1 MHALKTYTAVR
12 MSGVFVLLLMAALSV
27 GFAVACTTEEPTA
40 TPVPP
45 TATSVP
51 PTATSVPPAEA
62 PEEAMEPTGEPIRIG
77 TLIDATGDLAAFG
90 PPIVLATDLAALL
103 VNEAGGIDGRPI
115 EMVHRDSGT
124 SPQIATDAASALV
137 NVDGVEAIVGSL
149 SSGVTLAVAESVTI
163 PGGAVLVSPASTS
176 PAITNLDDD
185 DTVFRTTVSD
195 ALQGVIAAQL
205 ASQLGFDNVAT
216 LYINNAYGEGLSTV
230 FESTFEDLEGTVSA
244 AVPIEGGQ
252 ASYVSELRQASQG
265 GATVL
270 MAISYPETA
279 GVYLREAVEGQ
290 FFEDFMFVDGTKNQ
304 EMFDTLGAENF
315 EGDYGTAP
323 GAPGTPT
330 QEKFQELYASKLDGD
345 PSSLFISE
353 AFDAAAILALAIA
366 EADSEDGSDIKAA
379 MRKVANA
386 PGERVGPGDIAKAL
400 QLIADGQDIDYVG
413 AAGDQDFDENG
424 DVQNTIE
431 VWNIKDG
438 QIASTGIFARPG
450 ESIDI
455 TAAPTMME
463 EASGEP
469 IRIGTLIDVTGD
481 LAVFGPP
488 IVAATDLA
496 ALLINEAGGIDG
508 RQIEMVHRDSGTS
521 PQIATDAAS
530 ALVNVDGVEAIVGS
544 LSSGV
549 TLAVAESVTIP
560 NGAVLMSP
568 ASTSPAISALSDNDL
583 VFRTTVSDA
592 LQGVIAAQ
600 VASQLGYDNVA
611 TLYINNAYGE
621 GLSDVFS
628 ATFESLGGTVSAA
641 VPIEGGQASYVSE
654 LRQASQGG
662 ATVLMAMSYPETAG
676 VYLREA
682 VEGQFFED
690 FMFVDGT
697 KNQEMFDQLG
707 AGNFEGNY
715 GTAPGAPGTP
725 TQEKFKELY
734 ASKLDGDPSNIFI
747 SEAFD
752 AAAILALAIAEAGSE
767 DGDDIKAAIR
777 KVASAP
783 GEKVGPGDLPRAVEL
798 ILAGQDIDYVGAAG
812 DQEFDENGDV
822 LNTIEIWKIDG
833 GQIASTGIFASVGD
847 SIDLEAGPTGMAPG
861 KVAGI
866 GSEFAQV
873 FTVGAGSKGLFKV
886 DETLR
891 GADVVVS
898 METEALTGVV
908 DFSSD
913 SASVEIDLHKL
924 MSDQSRRDRYV
935 RERMFPN
942 QPIATVHF
950 ADLGD
955 VPAPF
960 LDSGAEHKTKLI
972 GTVNVNGTDADLEF
986 DITARLD
993 NGTDLVVLGT
1003 AKFVWEEFG
1012 MVAPVSQFFTVED
1025 EVTVEILL
1033 QASVNN

>member
-1 MHALKTYTAVR
+1 MHEMQVLKTYAAAR
-12 MSGVFVLLLMAALSV
+12 MSGVFVLLLIAALSV
-27 GFAVACTTEEPTA
+27 SVAVASCSSDEPTPTPVQPAPTA

-45 TATSVP
+45 T
-51 PTATSVPPAEA
+51 EA
-62 PEEAMEPTGEPIRIG
+62 PEPTPEEVMEPAGEPIRIG
-77 TLIDATGDLAAFG
+77 TLIDVTGDLAAFG

-103 VNEAGGIDGRPI
+103 INEAGGIDGRPI

-163 PGGAVLVSPASTS
+163 PNGAVIVSPASTS
-176 PAITNLDDD
+176 PAITNLDDN

-205 ASQLGFDNVAT
+205 ANQLGYENVAT
-216 LYINNAYGEGLSTV
+216 LYINNAYGEGLSNV
-230 FESTFEDLEGTVSA
+230 FQENFESQGGTVSA

-252 ASYVSELRQASQG
+252 ASYASELRQASQG
-265 GATVL
+265 GAEVL
-270 MAISYPETA
+270 MALSYPETA

-290 FFEDFMFVDGTKNQ
+290 YFDDFMFVDGTKNQ
-304 EMFDTLGAENF
+304 EMFDNLGADSF
-315 EGDYGTAP
+315 EGNYGTAP

-330 QEKFQELYASKLDGD
+330 QETFKDLYSSKLDGD
-345 PSSLFISE
+345 PSSLFVSE
-353 AFDAAAILALAIA
+353 AFDAAVILALAIA
-366 EADSEDGSDIKAA
+366 EAGSEDGDDIKAA
-379 MRKVANA
+379 MRDVANA
-386 PGERVGPGDIAKAL
+386 PGEKVGPGDLAKAL
-400 QLIADGQDIDYVG
+400 QLINEGKDIDYVG

-431 VWNIKDG
+431 VWKIDG
-438 QIASTGIFARPG
+438 GQVTSTGIFARPG
-450 ESIDI
+450 GSIDI
-455 TAAPTMME
+455 TAAPTTMGP
-463 EASGEP
+463 SGDP
-469 IRIGTLIDVTGD
+469 IKIGTLIDATGD

-488 IVAATDLA
+488 IVLATDLA

-508 RQIEMVHRDSGTS
+508 RQIEMIHRDSGTS

-549 TLAVAESVTIP
+549 SLAVAESVTIP
-560 NGAVLMSP
+560 NGAVLVSP
-568 ASTSPAISALSDNDL
+568 ASTSPALSSLDDNDL

-592 LQGVIAAQ
+592 FQGVILAQ
-600 VASQLGYDNVA
+600 VANELGYENVA
-611 TLYINNAYGE
+611 TMYINNAYGE
-621 GLSDVFS
+621 GLSTVF
-628 ATFESLGGTVSAA
+628 AETFESLGGTVSAS
-641 VPIEGGQASYVSE
+641 VPIEGGQASYTSE

-682 VEGQFFED
+682 VEGQFFEE

-697 KNQEMFDQLG
+697 KNQEMFDAVG
-707 AGNFEGNY
+707 ADNFEGNY
-715 GTAPGAPGTP
+715 GTAPGSPGTP
-725 TQEKFKELY
+725 SQTAFQDLY
-734 ASKLDGDPSNIFI
+734 ASKLGGDPSSIFI

-777 KVASAP
+777 KVANAP
-783 GEKVGPGDLPRAVEL
+783 GEQVGPGDLAKALQL
-798 ILAGQDIDYVGAAG
+798 ISEGKDIDYVGAAG
-812 DQEFDENGDV
+812 EQEMDENGDV
-822 LNTIEIWKIDG
+822 LNTIEIWKIEG
-833 GQIASTGIFASVGD
+833 ELVTSTGNFVSAGD
-847 SIDLEAGPTGMAPG
+847 SIDLDIDPTS
-861 KVAGI
+861 KVAGM
-866 GSEFAQV
+866 GSSAAQT
-873 FTVGAGSKGLFKV
+873 FTIGAGSKGLFKV

-898 METEALTGVV
+898 LETETLSGVV
-908 DFSSD
+908 DFSSN
-913 SASVEIDLHKL
+913 SASIEIDLHTL
-924 MSDQSRRDRYV
+924 VSDQSRRDRYV

-942 QPIATVHF
+942 QRLATVHF
-950 ADLGD
+950 SDLGD

-960 LDSGAEHKTKLI
+960 LESGAEHKTKLT

-993 NGTDLVVLGT
+993 NGSDLVVLGT
-1003 AKFVWEEFG
+1003 AKFVWEDFG
-1012 MVAPVSQFFTVED
+1012 MEAPVSQIFTVED

-1033 QASVNN
+1033 QASVAN

>member
-1 MHALKTYTAVR
+1 MHEMQVLKTYAAAR
-12 MSGVFVLLLMAALSV
+12 MSGVFVLLLIAALSV
-27 GFAVACTTEEPTA
+27 SVAVASCSSDEPTPTPVQPAPTA

-45 TATSVP
+45 T
-51 PTATSVPPAEA
+51 EA
-62 PEEAMEPTGEPIRIG
+62 PESTPEEVMEPAGEPIRIG
-77 TLIDATGDLAAFG
+77 TLIDVTGDLAAFG

-103 VNEAGGIDGRPI
+103 INEAGGIDGRPI

-163 PGGAVLVSPASTS
+163 PNGAVIVSPASTS
-176 PAITNLDDD
+176 PAITNLDDN

-205 ASQLGFDNVAT
+205 ANQLGYENVAT
-216 LYINNAYGEGLSTV
+216 LYINNAYGEGLSNV
-230 FESTFEDLEGTVSA
+230 FQENFESQGGTVSA

-252 ASYVSELRQASQG
+252 ASYASELRQASQG
-265 GATVL
+265 GAEVL
-270 MAISYPETA
+270 MALSYPETA

-290 FFEDFMFVDGTKNQ
+290 YFDDFMFVDGTKNQ
-304 EMFDTLGAENF
+304 EMFDNLGADSF
-315 EGDYGTAP
+315 EGNYGTAP

-330 QEKFQELYASKLDGD
+330 QETFKDLYSSKLDGD

-353 AFDAAAILALAIA
+353 AFDAAVILALAIA
-366 EADSEDGSDIKAA
+366 EAGSEDGDDIKAA
-379 MRKVANA
+379 MRDVANA
-386 PGERVGPGDIAKAL
+386 PGEKVGPGDLAKAL
-400 QLIADGQDIDYVG
+400 QLISEGKDIDYVG

-431 VWNIKDG
+431 VWKIDG
-438 QIASTGIFARPG
+438 GQVTSTGIFARPG
-450 ESIDI
+450 GSIDI
-455 TAAPTMME
+455 TAAPTTMGP
-463 EASGEP
+463 SGDP
-469 IRIGTLIDVTGD
+469 IKIGTLIDTTGD

-488 IVAATDLA
+488 IVLATDLA

-508 RQIEMVHRDSGTS
+508 RQIEMIHRDSGTS

-530 ALVNVDGVEAIVGS
+530 ALVNVDGVKAIVGS

-549 TLAVAESVTIP
+549 SLAVAESVTIP
-560 NGAVLMSP
+560 NGAVLVSP
-568 ASTSPAISALSDNDL
+568 ASTSPALSSLDDNDL

-592 LQGVIAAQ
+592 FQGVILAQ
-600 VASQLGYDNVA
+600 VANELGYENVA
-611 TLYINNAYGE
+611 TMYINNAYGE
-621 GLSDVFS
+621 GLSTVF
-628 ATFESLGGTVSAA
+628 AETLESLGGTVSAS
-641 VPIEGGQASYVSE
+641 VPIEGGQASYTSE

-682 VEGQFFED
+682 VEGQFFEE

-697 KNQEMFDQLG
+697 KNQEMFDAVG
-707 AGNFEGNY
+707 ADNFEGNY
-715 GTAPGAPGTP
+715 GTAPGSPGTP
-725 TQEKFKELY
+725 SQTAFQDLY
-734 ASKLDGDPSNIFI
+734 ASKLGGDPSSIFI

-777 KVASAP
+777 KVANAP
-783 GEKVGPGDLPRAVEL
+783 GEQVGPGDLAKALQL
-798 ILAGQDIDYVGAAG
+798 ISEGKDIDYVGAAG
-812 DQEFDENGDV
+812 EQEMDENGDV
-822 LNTIEIWKIDG
+822 LNTIEIWKIEG
-833 GQIASTGIFASVGD
+833 GLVTSTGNFISAGD
-847 SIDLEAGPTGMAPG
+847 SIDLDIDPTS
-861 KVAGI
+861 KVAGM
-866 GSEFAQV
+866 GSSAAQT
-873 FTVGAGSKGLFKV
+873 FTIGAGSKGLFKV

-898 METEALTGVV
+898 LETETLSGVV
-908 DFSSD
+908 DFSSN
-913 SASVEIDLHKL
+913 SASIEIDLHTL
-924 MSDQSRRDRYV
+924 VSDQSRRDRYV

-942 QPIATVHF
+942 QRLATVHF
-950 ADLGD
+950 SDLGD

-960 LDSGAEHKTKLI
+960 LESGAEHKTKLT

-993 NGTDLVVLGT
+993 NGSDLVVLGT
-1003 AKFVWEEFG
+1003 AKFVWEDFG
-1012 MVAPVSQFFTVED
+1012 MEAPVSQIFTVED

-1033 QASVNN
+1033 QASVAN

>member
-1 MHALKTYTAVR
+1 MNGLKSYAAGR
-12 MSGVFVLLLMAALSV
+12 ISGVCVLLLLAALSV
-27 GFAVACTTEEPTA
+27 GVAVASCTTEEPTA
-40 TPVPP
+40 TPIPP

-51 PTATSVPPAEA
+51 PTATSVPPTEA
-62 PEEAMEPTGEPIRIG
+62 PEEAMEPTGDPIRIG

-185 DTVFRTTVSD
+185 DTVYRTTVSD

-205 ASQLGFDNVAT
+205 ASQLGYDNVAT

-230 FESTFEDLEGTVSA
+230 FESTFESLGGTVSA

-290 FFEDFMFVDGTKNQ
+290 FFEEFMFVDGTKNQ
-304 EMFDTLGAENF
+304 EMFDTLGAGNF
-315 EGDYGTAP
+315 EGNYGTAP

-330 QEKFQELYASKLDGD
+330 QEKFQELYSSKLDGD

-366 EADSEDGSDIKAA
+366 EAGSEDGSDIKAA
-379 MRKVANA
+379 MRDVANA
-386 PGERVGPGDIAKAL
+386 PGEKVGPGDLARAL
-400 QLIADGQDIDYVG
+400 QLISEGKDIDYVG

-431 VWNIKDG
+431 VWNIKGG

-455 TAAPTMME
+455 TAAPMMME
-463 EASGEP
+463 ESGEP

-496 ALLINEAGGIDG
+496 ALLINEAGGING
-508 RQIEMVHRDSGTS
+508 REIEMVHRDSGTS

-530 ALVNVDGVEAIVGS
+530 ALVNIDGVEAIVGS

-568 ASTSPAISALSDNDL
+568 ASTSPAISALNDNDF

-628 ATFESLGGTVSAA
+628 ETFESLGGTVSAA

-697 KNQEMFDQLG
+697 KNQEMFDQIG
-707 AGNFEGNY
+707 ADNFEGNY

-725 TQEKFKELY
+725 TQETFKDLY
-734 ASKLDGDPSNIFI
+734 ASKLDGDPSSLFI

-798 ILAGQDIDYVGAAG
+798 IAAGEDIDYVGAAG

-833 GQIASTGIFASVGD
+833 GQIASTGIFANVGD
-847 SIDLEAGPTGMAPG
+847 SIDLGAGPTGMAPG

-873 FTVGAGSKGLFKV
+873 FTIGAGSKGLFKV

-898 METEALTGVV
+898 LETETIHGVV

-913 SASVEIDLHKL
+913 SAMVEIDLHSL
-924 MSDQSRRDRYV
+924 TSDQSRRDRYV

-942 QPIATVHF
+942 QPVATVHF

-1003 AKFVWEEFG
+1003 VKFVWEEFG

-1033 QASVNN
+1033 QASVDN